1 MFVQYN
7 SSNSNYFITINFKQ
21 FISIFFL
28 ILNVSTKRHLTKFRS
43 TKSNSITICSLKCRL
58 ISINFCSQ
66 NHYEFESTLHEKSKS
81 NRRSFMNL
89 LWIKSNITY
98 ESSWLSMS
106 MSINVRHDR
115 VLTTIQRS
123 KNWCKTFEKIWQKNK
138 SYA

>member
-1 MFVQYN
+1 M
-7 SSNSNYFITINFKQ
+7 TINFKQ
-21 FISIFFL
+21 FFSINFL
-28 ILNVSTKRHLTKFRS
+28 MLNVLTKRHSTKFRS
-43 TKSNSITICSLKCRL
+43 TKSNSITIYFFKYRL

-81 NRRSFMNL
+81 NRWSFMNL

-106 MSINVRHDR
+106 ISMNIRYNR

-123 KNWCKTFEKIWQKNK
+123 KNWCKTFEKIWQKNE
-138 SYA
+138 SYAWN